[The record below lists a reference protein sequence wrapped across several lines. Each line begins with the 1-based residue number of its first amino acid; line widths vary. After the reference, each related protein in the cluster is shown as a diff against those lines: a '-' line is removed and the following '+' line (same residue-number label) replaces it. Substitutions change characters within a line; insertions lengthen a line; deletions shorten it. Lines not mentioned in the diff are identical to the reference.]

1 MGNFAGAMSR
11 RRGVFRGQG
20 GDALGFQV
28 TSSRCASLRHESGRG
43 TIKKYFWLTR
53 VLEFKDHEIA
63 GLDCTAQ
70 AFPN

>member
-1 MGNFAGAMSR
+1 MGNFARAMSC
-11 RRGVFRGQG
+11 RRGIFRGQG
-20 GDALGFQV
+20 GHALGFQV
-28 TSSRCASLRHESGRG
+28 TSSRYGTLRHESGRG

-53 VLEFKDHEIA
+53 VLEFKDNEIA